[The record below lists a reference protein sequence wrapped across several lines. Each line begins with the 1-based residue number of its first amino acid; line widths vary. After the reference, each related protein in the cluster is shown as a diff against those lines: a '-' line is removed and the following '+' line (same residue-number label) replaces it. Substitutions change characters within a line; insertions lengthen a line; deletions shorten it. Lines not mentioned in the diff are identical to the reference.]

1 MSTASASPIGSGA
14 DYGVRYEAELPEVM
28 GRKLGLM
35 DRAVNL
41 AQTGQ
46 IGSYQPTIPT
56 QQVAQFNPMQQQ
68 AFDKISQGVGSYQ
81 DYLNPYQDYVTGGIE
96 TQFDKARNEQ
106 NLTAGQRN
114 AFGERND
121 IALAELRRQEAEA
134 VGGSL
139 AQGYG

>member
-46 IGSYQPTIPT
+46 HRVVPTYDSD
-56 QQVAQFNPMQQQ
+56 A
-68 AFDKISQGVGSYQ
+68 
-81 DYLNPYQDYVTGGIE
+81 
-96 TQFDKARNEQ
+96 
-106 NLTAGQRN
+106 AGRAVQSN
-114 AFGERND
+114 AAAG
-121 IALAELRRQEAEA
+121 L
-134 VGGSL
+134 
-139 AQGYG
+139 